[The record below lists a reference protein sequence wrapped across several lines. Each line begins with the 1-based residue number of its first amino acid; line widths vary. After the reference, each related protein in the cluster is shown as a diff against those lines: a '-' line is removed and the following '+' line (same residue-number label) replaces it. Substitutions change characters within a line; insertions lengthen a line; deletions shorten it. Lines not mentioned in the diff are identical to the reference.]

1 MRIVLGIEYDG
12 AGFSGWQLQQGTRT
26 VQGEVEAALAQVAN
40 HPLRVSCAGRT
51 DAGVHAL
58 QQVVHFDSEA
68 VRSERSWVLGG
79 NANLPDDVTI
89 RWAQQIDDD
98 FHARFTAIARSY
110 RYVIHNTF
118 ARPALLRNRVCW
130 RHGPLDEKRMN
141 QACKHLLG
149 EHDFTSYRA
158 LACQAKHAKR
168 TIEHLSVSRQGEY
181 VYIDIRANA
190 FLHHMVRNIAGV
202 LISIGQGEQSTSWT
216 GELLAA
222 RDRSIG
228 GVTAKAS
235 GLYFLSAHY
244 PEQYKL
250 PEAPEPVIT
259 TWIEH

>member
-40 HPLRVSCAGRT
+40 HSLRVNCAGRT
-51 DAGVHAL
+51 DTGVHAL
-58 QQVVHFDSEA
+58 QQVVHFDTEA
-68 VRSERSWVLGG
+68 ERSERSWVLGG
-79 NANLPDDVTI
+79 NANLPEDVSI

-98 FHARFTAIARSY
+98 FHARFSAIARSY
-110 RYVIHNTF
+110 RYVIHNVF

-130 RHGPLDEKRMN
+130 RHGPLDEKLMN
-141 QACKHLLG
+141 QACSHLLG

-158 LACQAKHAKR
+158 LACQAKHAVR
-168 TIEHLSVSRQGEY
+168 TIEQLSVQRQGQF

-202 LISIGQGEQSTSWT
+202 LISIGQGEQPTHWT
-216 GELLAA
+216 AELLQA
-222 RDRSIG
+222 RDRSVG
-228 GVTAKAS
+228 GVTARAS

-244 PEQYKL
+244 AQQYQL
-250 PEAPEPVIT
+250 PDAPVAPGFA
-259 TWIEH
+259 